1 MADEG
6 LPISCETDI
15 NGAVTLAMLQAVT
28 LGKESSFLAD
38 LTIRHPQNDN
48 AELLWHCGPFPY
60 SLKDSGCQARLVGGQ
75 ERFELKKGDIT
86 VCRFDDCD
94 GKYYLFGG
102 EGRAVDGPQTNG
114 TYVWFETDNWK
125 RWEEKLMFGPT
136 STMWAAFTA
145 TTSPSCGRPRAIS
158 ASSSTTPT
166 SRAFT
171 VCEGGTCY
179 ERDTSPGPG
188 PGGVPALRRL
198 MDLLRVPQ
206 IERRE
211 GDNILPRTF

>member
-1 MADEG
+1 M
-6 LPISCETDI
+6 
-15 NGAVTLAMLQAVT
+15 AMLQAVT
-28 LGKESSFLAD
+28 LGKEACFLAD

-125 RWEEKLMFGPT
+125 RWEEKLMFGPYIHHVGGIYGNYKPVLRE
-136 STMWAAFTA
+136 AARYLGLIFDDA
-145 TTSPSCGRPRAIS
+145 D
-158 ASSSTTPT
+158 
-166 SRAFT
+166 
-171 VCEGGTCY
+171 EQ
-179 ERDTSPGPG
+179 
-188 PGGVPALRRL
+188 GVYSL
-198 MDLLRVPQ
+198 
-206 IERRE
+206 
-211 GDNILPRTF
+211 

>member
-1 MADEG
+1 MA
-6 LPISCETDI
+6 L
-15 NGAVTLAMLQAVT
+15 
-28 LGKESSFLAD
+28 
-38 LTIRHPQNDN
+38 R
-48 AELLWHCGPFPY
+48 PFPY

-136 STMWAAFTA
+136 ST
-145 TTSPSCGRPRAIS
+145 CGRHLRQLQARPAGGRAL
-158 ASSSTTPT
+158 
-166 SRAFT
+166 SR
-171 VCEGGTCY
+171 
-179 ERDTSPGPG
+179 PH
-188 PGGVPALRRL
+188 LRRRDEQGVYSL
-198 MDLLRVPQ
+198 
-206 IERRE
+206 
-211 GDNILPRTF
+211 